1 MVVEIVVYLDV
12 EVAEFD
18 VVGESVAYQ
27 KRLAAEELLAIGG
40 RRNLVV
46 GDDGFLHVLFV
57 VFVGAA
63 ESEEGD
69 AHRKQLAS

>member
-46 GDDGFLHVLFV
+46 GDDIYVRLGTQHREPRFLLCAF
-57 VFVGAA
+57 A
-63 ESEEGD
+63 
-69 AHRKQLAS
+69 L